1 MRNSANLTKH
11 YSINKFAK
19 LKNGLV
25 GRSFFMLLNFS
36 VAVSAVIL
44 AVHLFKVVDNFLLGA
59 SDARR
64 VFTLKFI
71 RNKGG
76 V

>member
-36 VAVSAVIL
+36 VTVSAVIL
-44 AVHLFKVVDNFLLGA
+44 AVYFFKVVNNFLLGA
-59 SDARR
+59 SDARG

-71 RNKGG
+71 RNKRG

>member
-44 AVHLFKVVDNFLLGA
+44 AVYLFKVVNNFLLGA
-59 SDARR
+59 SDARG

-71 RNKGG
+71 HNKRG